1 MELKFNNDQ
10 KTWIHQY
17 IKIKPHTHILRLF
30 SYFYKECYLDRNWIK
45 SVDHFEKYKHFN
57 NINSFRPETQN
68 DFPLI
73 ILSLISFM
81 NVLQF

>member
-1 MELKFNNDQ
+1 MELKFNNDH
-10 KTWIHQY
+10 KTGIHES
-17 IKIKPHTHILRLF
+17 IKIKPYTYILTLF
-30 SYFYKECYLDRNWIK
+30 SYSYKECYLDRNCIK
-45 SVDHFEKYKHFN
+45 SIDHLEKHRHFN
-57 NINSFRPETQN
+57 NTNSFRPETQN

>member
-10 KTWIHQY
+10 KTGIHES
-17 IKIKPHTHILRLF
+17 IKIKPHTHILTLF
-30 SYFYKECYLDRNWIK
+30 SSFYKECYLDRNCIK
-45 SVDHFEKYKHFN
+45 SIDHFKNHRHFN
-57 NINSFRPETQN
+57 NTNSFRPETQN
-68 DFPLI
+68 DFPLM

>member
-10 KTWIHQY
+10 KTGIHES
-17 IKIKPHTHILRLF
+17 IKIKPHTYILTLF
-30 SYFYKECYLDRNWIK
+30 SYFYKECYLDRNCIK
-45 SVDHFEKYKHFN
+45 SIDHFKNHRHFN
-57 NINSFRPETQN
+57 NTNSFRPETQN